1 MGEMEFANSDSP
13 FDSVY
18 TAVSNSG
25 LVGGMLQISNPF
37 TGESDLSRQHFGEL
51 RENNNYL
58 QLLFRVMDA
67 NALE

>member
-1 MGEMEFANSDSP
+1 MGGMEFASSNSP
-13 FDSVY
+13 RDSVY
-18 TAVSNSG
+18 MAVSNSG

-37 TGESDLSRQHFGEL
+37 TGKTDLGRQHFGEH

-58 QLLFRVMDA
+58 WLLFRVMDA